1 MSGITP
7 LIDTLLPQ
15 VLGKRV
21 DIPTTPREINQP
33 VSPVTSSDAVR
44 AVHSDSRLN
53 TTVDTRHLQATA
65 KQSQRGDVQAPARG
79 TGQAGQQS
87 SAGQLSPGT
96 PILKA
101 AEISLSNTAQTL
113 ASLLSRPASGPAVVQ
128 STLPLLSPQQPAA
141 DTVAANLQ
149 SSIRESGLFYES
161 HLALWLAGKVP
172 REKLAQ
178 EPQMS
183 LYRQYLSAL
192 SASQG
197 GKVALQTTNAALN
210 GNQAA
215 EQEEALQPQT
225 QLSSSSNAS
234 SLLGQSE
241 VMRGLVRQQLE
252 LLANPVLHWTGEVW
266 SGVVMAL
273 LIQIPHVAQEDTGGE
288 HSEHGNRSPYHDE
301 PWNAELALKMENL
314 GLLKIRVSVVA
325 EKKMSIWLQP
335 SSLDVLSQLETG
347 LGELRQQ
354 LESKGFGDVELHTSL
369 AESDDE

>member
-21 DIPTTPREINQP
+21 DIPTTPREVNQP

-53 TTVDTRHLQATA
+53 TTVDTRHLQATT
-65 KQSQRGDVQAPARG
+65 KQPQRGGLETPVRG
-79 TGQAGQQS
+79 EGQKT
-87 SAGQLSPGT
+87 AGQLSSGAPF
-96 PILKA
+96 LKA

-128 STLPLLSPQQPAA
+128 STLPLLTPQHPTA

-161 HLALWLAGKVP
+161 HLSLWLAGKMP
-172 REKLAQ
+172 QEKLAQ

-183 LYRQYLSAL
+183 LYRQYL
-192 SASQG
+192 
-197 GKVALQTTNAALN
+197 AALGSSQAGKAGLQPVTPGVA
-210 GNQAA
+210 GNQPV
-215 EQEEALQPQT
+215 EQEETLQPQT
-225 QLSSSSNAS
+225 QTQLSTGNAS

-241 VMRGLVRQQLE
+241 VMQGLVRQQLE
-252 LLANPVLHWTGEVW
+252 LLANPVLHWSGEVW

-273 LIQIPHVAQEDTGGE
+273 LIQIPSVTQDYSGQEGAE
-288 HSEHGNRSPYHDE
+288 RGNSSPHQEE
-301 PWNAELALKMENL
+301 PWNAELALQMKNL

-325 EKKMSIWLQP
+325 EQKMSIWLQP
-335 SSLDVLSQLETG
+335 STLDVLAQLETG